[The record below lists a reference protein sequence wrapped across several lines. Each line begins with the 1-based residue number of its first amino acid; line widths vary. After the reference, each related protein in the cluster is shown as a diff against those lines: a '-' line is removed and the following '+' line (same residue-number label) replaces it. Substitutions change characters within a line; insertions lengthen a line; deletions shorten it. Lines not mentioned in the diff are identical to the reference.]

1 MIIDSHTHVQRVPD
15 SFWDSPPER
24 LIALM
29 DEAGVDKSV
38 IMSYGGAPSEVAVDY
53 IHQVAQQFSPRLI
66 AYANLDPREGE
77 KAVALLRHA
86 VTELGFS
93 GLKLHPVAYEL
104 HPSDPLS
111 VAILKAAGELRV
123 PALFHCGDEDYT
135 LPLQLACAARLVPD
149 TTMILGHMGGYFHV
163 EDAIRV
169 ARECPNIILETS
181 AMPYPAIIRKAVQ
194 AIGSKRV
201 MYASDG
207 PGCVPVL
214 EVEKVRL
221 AGLTEEEEED
231 LFWRNYM
238 KLHTMRKGKS
248 TNDN

>member
-1 MIIDSHTHVQRVPD
+1 MIIDSHTHVQRVPE

-29 DEAGVDKSV
+29 DEAGVDKSA
-38 IMSYGGAPSEVAVDY
+38 IMSYGGAPREAAVDY
-53 IHQVAQQFSPRLI
+53 IHEVVKKFHPRL
-66 AYANLDPREGE
+66 AGYANLDPREGE
-77 KAVALLRHA
+77 KAIELLRSA
-86 VTELGFS
+86 INDMGFD

-104 HPSDPLS
+104 HPSHPQS
-111 VAILKAAGELRV
+111 IAILKAAGELGV

-135 LPLQLACAARLVPD
+135 LPLQLACAARLVPE
-149 TTMILGHMGGYFHV
+149 TIMILGHMGGYFHV
-163 EDAIRV
+163 EDAIAV
-169 ARECPNIILETS
+169 ARECPNVILETS
-181 AMPYPAIIRKAVQ
+181 AMPYPAVIRKAVM

-221 AGLTEEEEED
+221 AGLSEEEQHD
-231 LFWRNYM
+231 LFFRNYM
-238 KLHTMRKGKS
+238 RLHTTRKGI
-248 TNDN
+248 